1 MAKIARLQLLAEHEI
16 EAIKDASLAILRD
29 TGVMV
34 HHDEMLRLLGRGRGE
49 GGHRPQDR
57 PSAREARDGL
67 RRAGRQAICAVRP
80 RPRIGPLDSA
90 MAISCSCPAR
100 DSTPGSTCRPG
111 SGGPPRSRT
120 RARRSAWAMPWRI
133 SRSSARWPSPKRS
146 RRNTGTWSSRPS
158 LSRAPDK
165 PTRSWVRNGATARYI
180 LEIYRTIAGGD
191 AALRARPMVEA
202 FLEPISPLQLPRD
215 GLDIVREFA
224 QAGQPVS
231 IGPMAMTS
239 GTAPGT
245 LAGTLAQENAEI
257 LAGIVITQLLAP
269 GTPITYGGIP
279 HIMDPRTGI
288 CSFGSPEQGIMA
300 VAMIQIAHSYGFPV
314 YVNVG
319 LTDAKL
325 PDAQAGAEKAATLL
339 LGVLAGADTFGHC
352 GICGTDHAG
361 SLLWLAFDDELMS
374 YIKRIARGFAVDD
387 EHLATD
393 VIHAVG
399 PAGNF
404 LAEEHTVRHFRE
416 ELWLPRPVW
425 TRQPY
430 DPWQTEGATSFADRL
445 RTRVT
450 DILATHQPQPLDESL
465 SQEIDRIVASAR
477 RELG

>member
-1 MAKIARLQLLAEHEI
+1 MAKIAPLQLLAEREI

-34 HHDEMLRLLGRGRGE
+34 HHDEMLRLLGEAGATVDV
-49 GGHRPQDR
+49 GHKIACLPEKLVME
-57 PSAREARDGL
+57 SLA
-67 RRAGRQAICAVRP
+67 RAGKQYMLFGRDSNRVARFGYGDLVLLSSPGQYAWIDLHTGQRRPAIMQDAHEAIRLGDALENITIV
-80 RPRIGPLDSA
+80 GA
-90 MAISCSCPAR
+90 MAQPETLSEKYR
-100 DSTPGSTCRPG
+100 DVALT
-111 SGGPPRSRT
+111 
-120 RARRSAWAMPWRI
+120 AELV
-133 SRSSARWPSPKRS
+133 K
-146 RRNTGTWSSRPS
+146 GTS
-158 LSRAPDK
+158 K
-165 PTRSWVRNGATARYI
+165 PTRCWVRNGATARYL
-180 LEIYRTIAGGD
+180 LEIYRTVAGGD

-202 FLEPISPLQLPRD
+202 FLEPISPLQLPGD
-215 GLDIVREFA
+215 GLDIVRQFA

-231 IGPMAMTS
+231 VGPMAMTS

-269 GTPITYGGIP
+269 GTPILYGGIP
-279 HIMDPRTGI
+279 HIMDPRTSI
-288 CSFGSPEQGIMA
+288 CSFGAPEQGVMA
-300 VAMIQIAHSYGFPV
+300 TAMVQIAHSYGFPV

-325 PDAQAGAEKAATLL
+325 PDAQAGMEKAATLL
-339 LGVLAGADTFGHC
+339 LGMLAGADTFGHC

-374 YIKRIARGFAVDD
+374 YTKRIARGFAVDD

-393 VIHAVG
+393 VIHSVG

-404 LAEEHTVRHFRE
+404 LAEEHTVKHFRE

-450 DILATHQPQPLDESL
+450 DILASHEPQPLDEPL
-465 SQEIDRIVASAR
+465 SQEIDRIVASAQ

>member
-1 MAKIARLQLLAEHEI
+1 MLAEQEV

-34 HHDEMLRLLGRGRGE
+34 HHEEMLRLLGEAGTKVDSQ
-49 GGHRPQDR
+49 HKI
-57 PSAREARDGL
+57 ARLPEKLVMDSVT
-67 RRAGRQAICAVRP
+67 RAGKQYVLYGRDRNRTARFGYGDLVLMSSPGQFAWIDLQTGQRRPATIQDAHDAVRLGDALEN
-80 RPRIGPLDSA
+80 ITIVGA
-90 MAISCSCPAR
+90 MAQPETISEKYR
-100 DSTPGSTCRPG
+100 DVVLT
-111 SGGPPRSRT
+111 
-120 RARRSAWAMPWRI
+120 AELVKA
-133 SRSSARWPSPKRS
+133 
-146 RRNTGTWSSRPS
+146 TG
-158 LSRAPDK
+158 K
-165 PTRSWVRNGATARYI
+165 PTRCWIRNGATARYI
-180 LEIYRTIAGGD
+180 LEVYRTIAGGD
-191 AALRARPMVEA
+191 AALRAHPMVEA

-231 IGPMAMTS
+231 IGPMAMTA

-257 LAGIVITQLLAP
+257 LAGIVLTQLLAP

-300 VAMIQIAHSYGFPV
+300 TAMVQIARSYGFPV

-325 PDAQAGAEKAATLL
+325 PDAQAGVEKGVTLL

-374 YIKRIARGFAVDD
+374 YIKRVSRGFAVDA
-387 EHLATD
+387 ERLATD
-393 VIHAVG
+393 VIHAAG

-404 LAEEHTVRHFRE
+404 LAEEHTVKHFRQE
-416 ELWLPRPVW
+416 MWLPNSAW

-430 DPWQTEGATSFADRL
+430 DLWQSEGATSFADRL
-445 RTRVT
+445 RGRVS
-450 DILATHQPQPLDESL
+450 DILVTHQTQPLEEAL
-465 SQEIDRIVASAR
+465 SREIDRIVAAAKR
-477 RELG
+477 DLR